1 MVLIPAMENYFIA
14 AKGRAEFIGRVLEEM
29 ITILVFPKSILNEI
43 AETKYK
49 YYGLNGKDTYFHY
62 FFLAGHRVLEDKQR
76 ELDEDNKDHTYRTFA
91 IDHYG
96 LFLINC
102 YYGPYKL
109 SVVYEDVKTVDRKIQ
124 NLAKYDLEEFHSS
137 VGPMRYL

>member
-1 MVLIPAMENYFIA
+1 MDILLFPESVIKNFAENKYEYFNV
-14 AKGRAEFIGRVLEEM
+14 RD
-29 ITILVFPKSILNEI
+29 
-43 AETKYK
+43 
-49 YYGLNGKDTYFHY
+49 KDIYFHY

-76 ELDEDNKDHTYRTFA
+76 ELDKDNKDHTLRTFA
-91 IDHYG
+91 IDYYG

-102 YYGPYKL
+102 HYGPYKL

-124 NLAKYDLEEFHSS
+124 NLAKYDLEEFHAS